1 MLGTWVFMCEMF
13 SISSDCQASPFTQM
27 NVLKIYMVYNVYMLH
42 CFDKKKILCV
52 ENWTEKFVPKI
63 IITKQANKSE
73 RTRIERKKKRKE
85 SGEEL
90 ELN

>member
-1 MLGTWVFMCEMF
+1 
-13 SISSDCQASPFTQM
+13 
-27 NVLKIYMVYNVYMLH
+27 MVYNVNMLH
-42 CFDKKKILCV
+42 CFDKKKKYFALKIERKIFL
-52 ENWTEKFVPKI
+52 PKI

-85 SGEEL
+85 SGKEL